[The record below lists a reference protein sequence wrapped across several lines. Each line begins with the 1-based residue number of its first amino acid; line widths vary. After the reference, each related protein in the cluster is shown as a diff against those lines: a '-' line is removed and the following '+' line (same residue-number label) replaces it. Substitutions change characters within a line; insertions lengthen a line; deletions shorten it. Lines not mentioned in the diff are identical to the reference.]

1 MSAQSPPTYADVLS
15 AVDSWPRE
23 RRRALMRH
31 LFETLDDNLVDPDE
45 KDRRRREA
53 LAGLRGMLKTD
64 APPPSD
70 EDIRHWLDERRM
82 KKYG

>member
-1 MSAQSPPTYADVLS
+1 MSAQSPPTYAEVLS

-23 RRRALMRH
+23 RRKALMRH
-31 LFETLDDNLVDPDE
+31 LLETLDDEPVDPDE

-64 APPPSD
+64 APPPTD
-70 EDIRHWLDERRM
+70 EDIWRWLDERRTE
-82 KKYG
+82 KYG